1 MLFTLCNLESTNIED
16 IFMKT
21 VDELLSLLTLEEKVA
36 LLQGHKSMFTNE
48 VPRLGIP
55 SIRVSDGPHG
65 LRIQEGDNGA
75 SASLPATAF
84 PTASCSANTWN
95 PELVRKMGNAMAEEA
110 QYYGINIILGPGV
123 NIKRN
128 PLCGRNFEYFSED
141 PFLAG
146 RFGAAE
152 VTGIQEKDVGVS
164 MKHFACNNSE
174 NYRFLGNSFVDER
187 ALREIYL
194 RQFEYVVKN
203 TKPET
208 VMCAY
213 NKINNVYCS
222 ENSWLLNEVLR
233 KEWGF
238 DGLVMSDWG
247 TTHNRVLGVESGLDL
262 EMPGDT
268 AICRKWLVDAVNNGE
283 LSMEELDEAVRN
295 VLLLVEKHA
304 NDKHLEQI
312 DWDAHHEL
320 AKEIASEG
328 AVLLKNDGNLPLNKD
343 ESLLVVGEMFE
354 KMRYQGAGSSLINPF
369 KHSSV
374 KDAFDANNIK
384 YKYIKGYNVNKALVD
399 EALINETIS
408 ASKDYDKVVL
418 FVGLTDDS
426 ESEGGDRDNMSL
438 PENQLALINALIK
451 ENKKLVVVLFGGSAI
466 ELPFYDNVNSI
477 LNMFLSG
484 QNGGEAAYELLF
496 GLKNPSGRLAETWP
510 IAYKDVPFGEEY
522 AKTAQDVYKESIYVG
537 YRYYLTAN
545 KEVRFPFGY
554 GLSYTSYKYFNLKV
568 EQKEKELVVSL
579 DVTNIGDFEGSE
591 VVQIY
596 VSSPR
601 ENVHRPIRELKG
613 FNKVN
618 LKPNETKTATI
629 SINKEDL
636 KFWDINNHRFVLE
649 DGSYLIQVGK
659 NAQEIV
665 LEDKV
670 TIKGEKVIKVSQKE
684 YESLDFENLSD
695 EKYEEI
701 WGVKIPSLPPKK
713 PITLESRL
721 SDLRLTFMG
730 RILLNAVLSVPRKQ
744 IKKAKKMPEGLERDN
759 EIKGAQAIEKMLTTS
774 SIMTLSMASSG
785 AFPYNFAEGFRE
797 LSNGHLFRG
806 IKCFTKKIK
815 APALPIDIKEEK

>member
-1 MLFTLCNLESTNIED
+1 
-16 IFMKT
+16 MKT

-36 LLQGHKSMFTNE
+36 LVQGHSFMFTNE
-48 VPRLGIP
+48 VPRLEIP
-55 SIRVSDGPHG
+55 SIRMSDGPHG
-65 LRIQEGDNGA
+65 LRIQDGDNGA

-123 NIKRN
+123 NVKRN

-141 PFLAG
+141 PILAS
-146 RFGAAE
+146 RFGVAE
-152 VTGIQEKDVGVS
+152 VTGIQEKGVGVS

-174 NYRFLGNSFVDER
+174 NYRFLGNSLVDQR

-203 TKPET
+203 AHPET
-208 VMCAY
+208 LMCAY

-222 ENSWLLNEVLR
+222 ENNWLLKEVLR

-238 DGLVMSDWG
+238 KGLVMSDWG
-247 TTHNRVLGVESGLDL
+247 TTHDRVLGVKSGLDL

-268 AICRKWLVDAVNNGE
+268 PICRKWLFDAVNNGE
-283 LSMEELDEAVRN
+283 LSMEELDEAVKN
-295 VLLLVEKHA
+295 VLQLVEKHVHDQHL
-304 NDKHLEQI
+304 DKI

-328 AVLLKNDGNLPLNKD
+328 AVLLKNDHSLPLNKE
-343 ESLLVVGEMFE
+343 ESLLMVGEMFE
-354 KMRYQGAGSSLINPF
+354 HMRYQGAGSSLINPS

-374 KDAFDANNIK
+374 KDAFDLNNIT
-384 YKYIKGYNVNKALVD
+384 YKYLRGYNVNKTVIDESLIKEVVD
-399 EALINETIS
+399 AC
-408 ASKDYDKVVL
+408 KDFEKVVL

-426 ESEGGDRDNMSL
+426 ESEGGDRENMSL
-438 PENQLALINALIK
+438 PENQLALIDALVK
-451 ENKKLVVVLFGGSAI
+451 ENKKLVAVLFGGSVI
-466 ELPFYDNVNSI
+466 ELPFYNDANSI
-477 LNMFLSG
+477 LNMYLSG

-510 IAYKDVPFGEEY
+510 IKYSDIPFGEEY
-522 AKTAQDVYKESIYVG
+522 AKAAQDVYKESIYVG

-554 GLSYTSYKYFNLKV
+554 GLSYTTFDYSNLKV
-568 EQKEKELVVSL
+568 EQKENELVVTL
-579 DVTNIGDFEGSE
+579 AVTNTGALEGNE
-591 VVQIY
+591 VIQIY
-596 VSSPR
+596 VASPR

-618 LKPNETKTATI
+618 LKPNETKTVTVI
-629 SINKEDL
+629 INKEEL
-636 KFWDINNHRFVLE
+636 KFWDIKQNRFVLE
-649 DGSYLIQVGK
+649 DGSYLVQVGK
-659 NAQEIV
+659 NSNEIV
-665 LEDKV
+665 LEEKV
-670 TIKGEKVIKVSQKE
+670 TIEGERITKILQKE
-684 YESLDFENLSD
+684 YESIDFANLSD
-695 EKYEEI
+695 ERYEKI
-701 WGVKIPSLPPKK
+701 WGVMIPSLPPKK

-721 SDLRLTFMG
+721 SDLRATFMG

-774 SIMTLSMASSG
+774 SIMTLSMASAG
-785 AFPYNFAEGFRE
+785 AFSYGLALGFRE
-797 LSNGHLFRG
+797 LANGHLIRG
-806 IKCFTKKIK
+806 IKYCTKKIK
-815 APALPIDIKEEK
+815 APALPIENKEEK

>member
-1 MLFTLCNLESTNIED
+1 
-16 IFMKT
+16 MKT

-36 LLQGHKSMFTNE
+36 LVQGHNFMFTNE
-48 VPRLGIP
+48 VPRLEIP
-55 SIRVSDGPHG
+55 SIRMSDGPHG
-65 LRIQEGDNGA
+65 LRIQDGDNGA

-123 NIKRN
+123 NVKRN

-141 PFLAG
+141 PILAS
-146 RFGAAE
+146 RFGVAE
-152 VTGIQEKDVGVS
+152 VTGIQEKGVGVS

-174 NYRFLGNSFVDER
+174 NYRFLGNSLVDQR

-203 TKPET
+203 AHPET
-208 VMCAY
+208 LMCAY

-222 ENSWLLNEVLR
+222 ENNWLLKEVLR

-238 DGLVMSDWG
+238 KGLVMSDWG
-247 TTHNRVLGVESGLDL
+247 TTHDRVLGVKSGLDL

-268 AICRKWLVDAVNNGE
+268 PICRKWLFDAVNNGE
-283 LSMEELDEAVRN
+283 LSMEELDEAVKN
-295 VLLLVEKHA
+295 VLQLVEKHVHDQHL
-304 NDKHLEQI
+304 DKI

-328 AVLLKNDGNLPLNKD
+328 AVLLKNDHSLPLNKE

-354 KMRYQGAGSSLINPF
+354 HMRYQGAGSSLINPS

-374 KDAFDANNIK
+374 KDAFDLNNIT
-384 YKYIKGYNVNKALVD
+384 YKYLRGYNVNKTVIDESLIKEVVD
-399 EALINETIS
+399 AC
-408 ASKDYDKVVL
+408 KDFEKVVL

-426 ESEGGDRDNMSL
+426 ESEGGDRENMSL
-438 PENQLALINALIK
+438 PENQLALIDALVK
-451 ENKKLVVVLFGGSAI
+451 ENKKLVVVLFGGSVI
-466 ELPFYDNVNSI
+466 ELPFYNDANSI
-477 LNMFLSG
+477 LNMYLSG

-510 IAYKDVPFGEEY
+510 IKYSDIPFGEEY
-522 AKTAQDVYKESIYVG
+522 AKAAQDVYKESIYVG

-554 GLSYTSYKYFNLKV
+554 GLSYTTFDYSNLKV
-568 EQKEKELVVSL
+568 EQKENELVVTL
-579 DVTNIGDFEGSE
+579 AVTNTGALEGNE
-591 VVQIY
+591 VIQIY
-596 VSSPR
+596 VASPR

-618 LKPNETKTATI
+618 LKPNETKTVTVI
-629 SINKEDL
+629 INKEEL
-636 KFWDINNHRFVLE
+636 KFWDIKQNRFVLE
-649 DGSYLIQVGK
+649 DGSYLVQVGK
-659 NAQEIV
+659 NSNEIV
-665 LEDKV
+665 LEEKV
-670 TIKGEKVIKVSQKE
+670 TIEGERITKILQKE
-684 YESLDFENLSD
+684 YESIDFANLSD
-695 EKYEEI
+695 ERYEKI

-721 SDLRLTFMG
+721 SDLRATFMG

-759 EIKGAQAIEKMLTTS
+759 DIKGAQAIEKMLTTS
-774 SIMTLSMASSG
+774 SIMTLSMASAG
-785 AFPYNFAEGFRE
+785 AFSYGLALGFRE
-797 LSNGHLFRG
+797 LANGHLIRG
-806 IKCFTKKIK
+806 IKYCTKKIK
-815 APALPIDIKEEK
+815 APALPIENKEEK

>member
-1 MLFTLCNLESTNIED
+1 
-16 IFMKT
+16 MKT

-36 LLQGHKSMFTNE
+36 LVQGHNFMFTNE
-48 VPRLGIP
+48 VPRLEIP
-55 SIRVSDGPHG
+55 SIRMSDGPHG
-65 LRIQEGDNGA
+65 LRIQDGDNGA

-123 NIKRN
+123 NVKRN

-141 PFLAG
+141 PILAS
-146 RFGAAE
+146 RFGVAE
-152 VTGIQEKDVGVS
+152 VTGIQEKGVGVS

-174 NYRFLGNSFVDER
+174 NYRFLGNSLVDQR

-203 TKPET
+203 AHPET
-208 VMCAY
+208 LMCAY

-222 ENSWLLNEVLR
+222 ENNWLLKEMLR

-238 DGLVMSDWG
+238 KGLVMSDWG
-247 TTHNRVLGVESGLDL
+247 TTHDRVLGVKSGLDL

-268 AICRKWLVDAVNNGE
+268 PICRKWLFDAVNNGE
-283 LSMEELDEAVRN
+283 LSMEELDEAVKN
-295 VLLLVEKHA
+295 VLQLVEKHVHDQHL
-304 NDKHLEQI
+304 DKI

-328 AVLLKNDGNLPLNKD
+328 AVLLKNDHSLPLNKE

-354 KMRYQGAGSSLINPF
+354 HMRYQGAGSSLINPS

-374 KDAFDANNIK
+374 KDAFDLNNIT
-384 YKYIKGYNVNKALVD
+384 YKYLRGYNVNKTVIDESLIKEVVD
-399 EALINETIS
+399 AC
-408 ASKDYDKVVL
+408 KDFEKVVL

-426 ESEGGDRDNMSL
+426 ESEGGDRENMSL
-438 PENQLALINALIK
+438 PENQLALIDALVK
-451 ENKKLVVVLFGGSAI
+451 ENKKLVVVLFGGSVI
-466 ELPFYDNVNSI
+466 ELPFYNDANSI
-477 LNMFLSG
+477 LNMYLSG

-510 IAYKDVPFGEEY
+510 IKYSDIPFGEEY
-522 AKTAQDVYKESIYVG
+522 AKAAQDVYKESIYVG

-554 GLSYTSYKYFNLKV
+554 GLSYTTFDYSNLKV
-568 EQKEKELVVSL
+568 EQKENELVVTL
-579 DVTNIGDFEGSE
+579 AVTNTGALEGNE
-591 VVQIY
+591 VIQIY
-596 VSSPR
+596 VASPR

-618 LKPNETKTATI
+618 LKPNETKTVTVI
-629 SINKEDL
+629 INKEEL
-636 KFWDINNHRFVLE
+636 KFWDIKQNRFVLE
-649 DGSYLIQVGK
+649 DGSYLVQVGK
-659 NAQEIV
+659 NSNEIV
-665 LEDKV
+665 LEEKV
-670 TIKGEKVIKVSQKE
+670 TIEGERITKILQKE
-684 YESLDFENLSD
+684 YESIDFANLSD
-695 EKYEEI
+695 ERYEKI

-721 SDLRLTFMG
+721 SDLRATFMG

-774 SIMTLSMASSG
+774 SIMTLSMASAG
-785 AFPYNFAEGFRE
+785 AFSYGLALGFRE
-797 LSNGHLFRG
+797 LANGHLIRG
-806 IKCFTKKIK
+806 IKYCTKKIK
-815 APALPIDIKEEK
+815 APALPIENKEEK

>member
-1 MLFTLCNLESTNIED
+1 
-16 IFMKT
+16 MKT
-21 VDELLSLLTLEEKVA
+21 VDESLSLLTLEEKVA
-36 LLQGHKSMFTNE
+36 LVQGHNFMFTNE
-48 VPRLGIP
+48 VPRLEIP
-55 SIRVSDGPHG
+55 SIRMSDGPHG
-65 LRIQEGDNGA
+65 LRIQDGDNGA

-123 NIKRN
+123 NVKRN

-141 PFLAG
+141 PILAS
-146 RFGAAE
+146 RFGVAE
-152 VTGIQEKDVGVS
+152 VTGIQEKGVGVS

-174 NYRFLGNSFVDER
+174 NYRFLGNSLVDQR

-203 TKPET
+203 AHPET
-208 VMCAY
+208 LMCAY

-222 ENSWLLNEVLR
+222 ENNWLLKEVLR

-238 DGLVMSDWG
+238 KGLVMSDWG
-247 TTHNRVLGVESGLDL
+247 TTHDRVLGVKSGLDL

-268 AICRKWLVDAVNNGE
+268 PICRKWLFDAVNNGE
-283 LSMEELDEAVRN
+283 LSMEELDEAVKN
-295 VLLLVEKHA
+295 VLQLVEKHVHDQHL
-304 NDKHLEQI
+304 DKI

-328 AVLLKNDGNLPLNKD
+328 AVLLKNDYSLPLNKE

-354 KMRYQGAGSSLINPF
+354 HMRYQGAGSSLINPS

-374 KDAFDANNIK
+374 KDAFDLNNIT
-384 YKYIKGYNVNKALVD
+384 YKYLRGYNVNKTVIDESLIKEVVD
-399 EALINETIS
+399 AC
-408 ASKDYDKVVL
+408 KDFEKVVL

-426 ESEGGDRDNMSL
+426 ESEGGDRENMSL
-438 PENQLALINALIK
+438 PENQLALIDALVK
-451 ENKKLVVVLFGGSAI
+451 ENKKLVVVLFGGSVI
-466 ELPFYDNVNSI
+466 ELPFYNDANSI
-477 LNMFLSG
+477 LNMYLSG

-510 IAYKDVPFGEEY
+510 IKYSDIPFGEEY
-522 AKTAQDVYKESIYVG
+522 AKAAQDVYKESIYVG

-554 GLSYTSYKYFNLKV
+554 GLSYTTFDYSNLKV
-568 EQKEKELVVSL
+568 EQKENELVVTL
-579 DVTNIGDFEGSE
+579 AVTNTGALEGNE
-591 VVQIY
+591 VIQIY
-596 VSSPR
+596 VASPR

-618 LKPNETKTATI
+618 LKPNETKTVTVI
-629 SINKEDL
+629 INKEEL
-636 KFWDINNHRFVLE
+636 KFWDIKQNRFVLE
-649 DGSYLIQVGK
+649 DGSYLVQVGK
-659 NAQEIV
+659 NSNEIV
-665 LEDKV
+665 LEEKV
-670 TIKGEKVIKVSQKE
+670 TIEGERITKILQKE
-684 YESLDFENLSD
+684 YESIDFANLSD
-695 EKYEEI
+695 ERYEKI

-721 SDLRLTFMG
+721 SDLRATFMG

-774 SIMTLSMASSG
+774 SIMTLSMASAG
-785 AFPYNFAEGFRE
+785 AFSYGLALGFRE
-797 LSNGHLFRG
+797 LANGHLIRG
-806 IKCFTKKIK
+806 IKYCTKKIK
-815 APALPIDIKEEK
+815 APALPIENKEEK

>member
-1 MLFTLCNLESTNIED
+1 
-16 IFMKT
+16 MKT

-36 LLQGHKSMFTNE
+36 LVQGHNFMFTNE
-48 VPRLGIP
+48 VPRLEIP
-55 SIRVSDGPHG
+55 SIRMSDGPHG
-65 LRIQEGDNGA
+65 LRIQDGDNGA

-123 NIKRN
+123 NVKRN

-141 PFLAG
+141 PILAS
-146 RFGAAE
+146 RFGVAE
-152 VTGIQEKDVGVS
+152 VTGIQEKGVGVS

-174 NYRFLGNSFVDER
+174 NYRFLGNSLVDQR

-203 TKPET
+203 AHPET
-208 VMCAY
+208 LMCAY

-222 ENSWLLNEVLR
+222 ENNWLLKEVLR

-238 DGLVMSDWG
+238 KGLVMSDWG
-247 TTHNRVLGVESGLDL
+247 TTHDRVLGVKSGLDL

-268 AICRKWLVDAVNNGE
+268 PICRKWLFDAVNNGE
-283 LSMEELDEAVRN
+283 LSMEELDEAVKN
-295 VLLLVEKHA
+295 VLQLVEKHVHDQHL
-304 NDKHLEQI
+304 DKI

-328 AVLLKNDGNLPLNKD
+328 AVLLKNDHSLPLNKE

-354 KMRYQGAGSSLINPF
+354 HMRYQGAGSSLINPS

-374 KDAFDANNIK
+374 KDAFDLNNIT
-384 YKYIKGYNVNKALVD
+384 YKYLRGYNVNKTVIDESLIKEVVD
-399 EALINETIS
+399 ACKGFE
-408 ASKDYDKVVL
+408 KVVL

-426 ESEGGDRDNMSL
+426 ESEGGDRENMSL
-438 PENQLALINALIK
+438 PENQLALIDALVK
-451 ENKKLVVVLFGGSAI
+451 ENKKLVVVLFGGSVI
-466 ELPFYDNVNSI
+466 ELPFYNDANSI
-477 LNMFLSG
+477 LNMYLSG

-510 IAYKDVPFGEEY
+510 IKYSDIPFGEEY
-522 AKTAQDVYKESIYVG
+522 AKAAQDVYKESIYVG

-554 GLSYTSYKYFNLKV
+554 GLSYTTFDYSNLKV
-568 EQKEKELVVSL
+568 EQKENELVVTL
-579 DVTNIGDFEGSE
+579 AVTNTGALEGNE
-591 VVQIY
+591 VIQIY
-596 VSSPR
+596 VASPR

-618 LKPNETKTATI
+618 LKPNETKTVTVI
-629 SINKEDL
+629 INKEEL
-636 KFWDINNHRFVLE
+636 KFWDIKQNRFVLE
-649 DGSYLIQVGK
+649 DGSYLVQVGK
-659 NAQEIV
+659 NSNEIV
-665 LEDKV
+665 LEEKV
-670 TIKGEKVIKVSQKE
+670 TIEGERITKILQKE
-684 YESLDFENLSD
+684 YESIDFANLSD
-695 EKYEEI
+695 ERYEKI
-701 WGVKIPSLPPKK
+701 WGVMIPSLPPKK

-721 SDLRLTFMG
+721 SDLRATFMG

-774 SIMTLSMASSG
+774 SIMTLSMASAG
-785 AFPYNFAEGFRE
+785 AFSYGLALGFRE
-797 LSNGHLFRG
+797 LANGHLIRG
-806 IKCFTKKIK
+806 IKYCTKKIK
-815 APALPIDIKEEK
+815 APALPIENKEEK

>member
-1 MLFTLCNLESTNIED
+1 
-16 IFMKT
+16 MKT

-36 LLQGHKSMFTNE
+36 LVQGHNFMFTNE
-48 VPRLGIP
+48 VPRLEIP
-55 SIRVSDGPHG
+55 SIRMSDGPHG
-65 LRIQEGDNGA
+65 LRIQDGDNGA

-123 NIKRN
+123 NVKRN

-141 PFLAG
+141 PILAS
-146 RFGAAE
+146 RFGVAE
-152 VTGIQEKDVGVS
+152 VTGIQEKGVGVS

-174 NYRFLGNSFVDER
+174 NYRFLGNSLVDQR

-203 TKPET
+203 AHPET
-208 VMCAY
+208 LMCAY

-222 ENSWLLNEVLR
+222 ENNWLLKEVLR

-238 DGLVMSDWG
+238 KGLVMSDWG
-247 TTHNRVLGVESGLDL
+247 TTHDRVLGVKSGLDL

-268 AICRKWLVDAVNNGE
+268 PICRKWLFDAVNNGE
-283 LSMEELDEAVRN
+283 LSMEELDEAVKN
-295 VLLLVEKHA
+295 VLQLVEKHVHDQHL
-304 NDKHLEQI
+304 DKI

-328 AVLLKNDGNLPLNKD
+328 AVLLKNDHSLPLNKE

-354 KMRYQGAGSSLINPF
+354 HMRYQGAGSSLINPS

-374 KDAFDANNIK
+374 KDAFDLNNIT
-384 YKYIKGYNVNKALVD
+384 YKYLRGYNVNKTVIDESLIKEVVD
-399 EALINETIS
+399 ACKGFE
-408 ASKDYDKVVL
+408 KVVL

-426 ESEGGDRDNMSL
+426 ESEGGDRENMSL
-438 PENQLALINALIK
+438 PENQLALIDALVK
-451 ENKKLVVVLFGGSAI
+451 ENKKLVVVLFGGSVI
-466 ELPFYDNVNSI
+466 ELPFYNDANSI
-477 LNMFLSG
+477 LNMYLSG

-510 IAYKDVPFGEEY
+510 IKYSDIPFGEEY
-522 AKTAQDVYKESIYVG
+522 AKAAQDVYKESIYVG

-554 GLSYTSYKYFNLKV
+554 GLSYTTFDYSNLKV
-568 EQKEKELVVSL
+568 EQKENELVVTL
-579 DVTNIGDFEGSE
+579 AVTNTGALEGNE
-591 VVQIY
+591 VIQIY
-596 VSSPR
+596 VASPR

-618 LKPNETKTATI
+618 LKPNETKTVTVI
-629 SINKEDL
+629 INKEEL
-636 KFWDINNHRFVLE
+636 KFWDIKQNRFVLE
-649 DGSYLIQVGK
+649 DGSYLVQVGK
-659 NAQEIV
+659 NSNEIV
-665 LEDKV
+665 LEEKV
-670 TIKGEKVIKVSQKE
+670 TIEGERITKILQKA
-684 YESLDFENLSD
+684 YESIDFANLSD
-695 EKYEEI
+695 ERYEKI
-701 WGVKIPSLPPKK
+701 WGVMIPSLPPKK

-721 SDLRLTFMG
+721 SDLRATFMG

-774 SIMTLSMASSG
+774 SIMTLSMASAG
-785 AFPYNFAEGFRE
+785 AFSYGLALGFRE
-797 LSNGHLFRG
+797 LANGHLIRG
-806 IKCFTKKIK
+806 IKYCTKKIK
-815 APALPIDIKEEK
+815 APALPIENKEEK

>member
-1 MLFTLCNLESTNIED
+1 
-16 IFMKT
+16 MKT

-36 LLQGHKSMFTNE
+36 LVQGHNFMFTNE
-48 VPRLGIP
+48 VPRLEIP
-55 SIRVSDGPHG
+55 SIRMSDGPHG
-65 LRIQEGDNGA
+65 LRIQDGDNGA

-123 NIKRN
+123 NVKRN

-141 PFLAG
+141 PILAS
-146 RFGAAE
+146 RFGVAE
-152 VTGIQEKDVGVS
+152 VTGIQEKGVGVS

-174 NYRFLGNSFVDER
+174 NYRFLGNSLVDQR

-203 TKPET
+203 AHPET
-208 VMCAY
+208 LMCAY

-222 ENSWLLNEVLR
+222 ENNWLLKEVLR

-238 DGLVMSDWG
+238 KGLVMSDWG
-247 TTHNRVLGVESGLDL
+247 TTHDRVLGVKSGLDL

-268 AICRKWLVDAVNNGE
+268 PICRKWLFDAVNNGE
-283 LSMEELDEAVRN
+283 LSMEELDEAVKN
-295 VLLLVEKHA
+295 VLQLVEKHVHDQHL
-304 NDKHLEQI
+304 DKI

-328 AVLLKNDGNLPLNKD
+328 AVLLKNDHSLPLNKE

-354 KMRYQGAGSSLINPF
+354 HMRYQGAGSSLINPS

-374 KDAFDANNIK
+374 KDAFDLNNIT
-384 YKYIKGYNVNKALVD
+384 YKYLRGYNVNKTVIDESLIKEVVD
-399 EALINETIS
+399 AC
-408 ASKDYDKVVL
+408 KDFEKVVL

-426 ESEGGDRDNMSL
+426 ESEGGDRENMSL
-438 PENQLALINALIK
+438 PENQLALIDALVK
-451 ENKKLVVVLFGGSAI
+451 ENKKLVVVLFGGSVI
-466 ELPFYDNVNSI
+466 ELPFYNDANSI
-477 LNMFLSG
+477 LNMYLSG

-510 IAYKDVPFGEEY
+510 IKYSDIPFGEEY
-522 AKTAQDVYKESIYVG
+522 AKAAQDVYKESIYVG

-554 GLSYTSYKYFNLKV
+554 GLSYTTFDYSNLKV
-568 EQKEKELVVSL
+568 EQKENELVVTL
-579 DVTNIGDFEGSE
+579 AVTNTGALEGNE
-591 VVQIY
+591 VIQIY
-596 VSSPR
+596 VASPR

-618 LKPNETKTATI
+618 LKPNETKTVTVI
-629 SINKEDL
+629 INKEEL
-636 KFWDINNHRFVLE
+636 KFWDIKQNRFVLE
-649 DGSYLIQVGK
+649 DGSYLVQVGK
-659 NAQEIV
+659 NSNEIV
-665 LEDKV
+665 LEEKV
-670 TIKGEKVIKVSQKE
+670 TIEGERITKILQKE
-684 YESLDFENLSD
+684 YESIDFANLSD
-695 EKYEEI
+695 ERYEKI

-721 SDLRLTFMG
+721 SDLRATFMG

-774 SIMTLSMASSG
+774 SIMTLSMASAG
-785 AFPYNFAEGFRE
+785 AFSYGLALGFRE
-797 LSNGHLFRG
+797 LANGHLIRG
-806 IKCFTKKIK
+806 IKYCTKKIK
-815 APALPIDIKEEK
+815 APALPIENKEEK

>member
-1 MLFTLCNLESTNIED
+1 
-16 IFMKT
+16 MKT

-36 LLQGHKSMFTNE
+36 LVQGHNFMFTNE
-48 VPRLGIP
+48 VPRLEIP
-55 SIRVSDGPHG
+55 SIRMSDGPHG
-65 LRIQEGDNGA
+65 LRIQDGDNGA

-123 NIKRN
+123 NVKRN

-141 PFLAG
+141 PILAS
-146 RFGAAE
+146 RFGVAE
-152 VTGIQEKDVGVS
+152 VTGIQEKGVGVS

-174 NYRFLGNSFVDER
+174 NYRFLGNSLVDQR

-203 TKPET
+203 AHPET
-208 VMCAY
+208 LMCAY

-222 ENSWLLNEVLR
+222 ENNWLLKEVLR

-238 DGLVMSDWG
+238 KGLVMSDWG
-247 TTHNRVLGVESGLDL
+247 TTHDRVLGVKSGLDL

-268 AICRKWLVDAVNNGE
+268 PICRKWLFDAVNNGE
-283 LSMEELDEAVRN
+283 LSMEELDEAVKN
-295 VLLLVEKHA
+295 VLQLVEKHVHDQHL
-304 NDKHLEQI
+304 DKI

-328 AVLLKNDGNLPLNKD
+328 AVLLKNDHSLPLNKE

-354 KMRYQGAGSSLINPF
+354 HMRYQGAGSSLINPS

-374 KDAFDANNIK
+374 KDAFDLNNIT
-384 YKYIKGYNVNKALVD
+384 YKYLRGYNVNKTVIDESLIKEVVD
-399 EALINETIS
+399 ACKGFE
-408 ASKDYDKVVL
+408 KVVL

-426 ESEGGDRDNMSL
+426 ESEGGDRENMSL
-438 PENQLALINALIK
+438 PENQLALIDALVK
-451 ENKKLVVVLFGGSAI
+451 ENKKLVVVLFGGSVI
-466 ELPFYDNVNSI
+466 ELPFYNDANSI
-477 LNMFLSG
+477 LNMYLSG

-510 IAYKDVPFGEEY
+510 IKYSDIPFGEEY
-522 AKTAQDVYKESIYVG
+522 AKAAQDVYKESIYVG

-554 GLSYTSYKYFNLKV
+554 GLSYTTFDYSNLKV
-568 EQKEKELVVSL
+568 EQKENELVVTL
-579 DVTNIGDFEGSE
+579 AVTNTGALEGNE
-591 VVQIY
+591 VIQIY
-596 VSSPR
+596 VASPR

-618 LKPNETKTATI
+618 LKPNETKTVTVI
-629 SINKEDL
+629 INKEEL
-636 KFWDINNHRFVLE
+636 KFWDIKQNRFVLE
-649 DGSYLIQVGK
+649 DGSYLVQVGK
-659 NAQEIV
+659 NSNEIV
-665 LEDKV
+665 LEEKV
-670 TIKGEKVIKVSQKE
+670 TIEGERITKILQKE
-684 YESLDFENLSD
+684 YESIDFANLSD
-695 EKYEEI
+695 ERYEKI

-721 SDLRLTFMG
+721 SDLRATFMG

-774 SIMTLSMASSG
+774 SIMTLSMASAG
-785 AFPYNFAEGFRE
+785 AFSYGLALGFRE
-797 LSNGHLFRG
+797 LANGHLIRG
-806 IKCFTKKIK
+806 IKYCTKKIK
-815 APALPIDIKEEK
+815 APALPIENKEEK